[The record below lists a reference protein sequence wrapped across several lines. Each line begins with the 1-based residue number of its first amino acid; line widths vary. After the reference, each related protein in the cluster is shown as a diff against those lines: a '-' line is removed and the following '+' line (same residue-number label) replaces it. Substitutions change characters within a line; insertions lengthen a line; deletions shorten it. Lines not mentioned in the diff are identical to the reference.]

1 MQTIIRKLSITL
13 IALMPMAMVWAQA
26 SAPAMPE
33 AVVNLN
39 RFNGNWEAN
48 MTSIM
53 GDKSYQMD
61 YKVNCIPVAG
71 GNGAYWEENATQTG
85 MGDWHASDLF
95 GYDRSDN
102 KLHCYSVDNMGS
114 THDRIADW
122 KSPDHLVLVYN
133 GIENGKQVSEK
144 LDFNLTDD
152 NILEFTGIST
162 LDGKTQW
169 SGTGTF
175 HKTESK

>member
-1 MQTIIRKLSITL
+1 MQTIIRNLMITIL
-13 IALMPMAMVWAQA
+13 GLMPVTMVLAQA
-26 SAPAMPE
+26 SAPSMPE
-33 AVVNLN
+33 AVVNLS
-39 RFNGNWEAN
+39 RFNGNCEDN

-53 GDKSYQMD
+53 GDKSYQVD
-61 YKVNCIPVAG
+61 YKVKCIPVAS
-71 GNGAYWEENATQTG
+71 GNGAYWEENATQTS

-95 GYDRSDN
+95 GYDRTDG

-133 GIENGKQVSEK
+133 GLENGKQVSEQ
-144 LDFNLTDD
+144 LDFNLKDD
-152 NILEFTGIST
+152 DVLEFTGNST
-162 LDGKTQW
+162 VDGKSQW

-175 HKTESK
+175 HKIEGK